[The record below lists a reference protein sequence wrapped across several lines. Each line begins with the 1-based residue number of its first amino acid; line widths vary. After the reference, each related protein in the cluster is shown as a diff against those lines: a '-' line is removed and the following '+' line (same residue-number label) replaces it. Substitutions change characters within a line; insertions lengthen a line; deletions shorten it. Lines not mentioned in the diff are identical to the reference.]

1 MINSGGSIAFQ
12 QSLQMTGVHYTQL
25 YTETNIINNQIIIYF
40 FTFGVHTLLKV
51 SEGRVTVL
59 GETKVI
65 TTLKVYP

>member
-12 QSLQMTGVHYTQL
+12 RSLQMTGVHYTQL